1 MLNKI
6 FYPKKVRDLIRIG
19 NEFDGGD
26 VFSKKVLTKC
36 RNCLTFGLGDNFTFE
51 IHLKKINPKIKIEVL
66 DHTVTYKFWVKH
78 FFVWL
83 WKSIRFR
90 KYLKFLTFINY
101 LYFFYIRKNKHRK
114 IKAGSNGNSLPNILA
129 KIKIDPKKTL
139 LKIDI
144 DGDEYKIIDK
154 IRNYDF
160 LGLIIEFEHFNK
172 NVKKVEKFIRN
183 NKNLELIHIHGNNFS
198 PTTNDIP
205 NSLELSFVNKKLI
218 KIVKPNKRKYPI
230 KKLDFP
236 NDIMKKD
243 VELFFKK

>member
-6 FYPKKVRDLIRIG
+6 FYPKRVNDLIRIG
-19 NEFDGGD
+19 NKLDGGY
-26 VFSKKVLTKC
+26 VFSKTALSKC
-36 RNCLTFGLGDNFTFE
+36 KYCLTFGLGDNFTFE
-51 IHLKKINPKIKIEVL
+51 THLKKINPKIKIEVL
-66 DHTVTYKFWVKH
+66 DHTITYNFWFKH
-78 FFVWL
+78 ICVWF

-101 LYFFYIRKNKHRK
+101 IYFFKIKKNKHRK
-114 IKAGSNGNSLPNILA
+114 IKVGSNGNTLSNILT
-129 KIKIDPKKTL
+129 KSKIDPQNTL

-154 IRNYDF
+154 IKDYNF

-172 NVKKVEKFIRN
+172 NFKKVERFIRD

-198 PTTNDIP
+198 AIVNNIP
-205 NSLELSFVNKKLI
+205 DSLELSFINKKLI
-218 KIVKPNKRKYPI
+218 NIKKTNKMEYPI

-243 VELFFKK
+243 IELFFKK